1 MFRDLLELIQ
11 IGLKR
16 ILTSRIFALA
26 VIFVCMF
33 AGLVVRLFDL
43 QIVMG
48 EEYQKNYMAGLEMQL
63 GYVWNLV
70 EEGAY
75 FTINRAWQ
83 SFAAEFYEEAGRLAC
98 EGFPECAM

>member
-1 MFRDLLELIQ
+1 
-11 IGLKR
+11 
-16 ILTSRIFALA
+16 
-26 VIFVCMF
+26 
-33 AGLVVRLFDL
+33 
-43 QIVMG
+43 
-48 EEYQKNYMAGLEMQL
+48 MAGLEMPL

>member
-1 MFRDLLELIQ
+1 MKEFLKKLID
-11 IGLKR
+11 
-16 ILTSRIFALA
+16 SRIFLLG
-26 VIFVCMF
+26 VIFTCLF
-33 AGLVVRLFDL
+33 CILSVRLFDL

-70 EEGAY
+70 EEGTY